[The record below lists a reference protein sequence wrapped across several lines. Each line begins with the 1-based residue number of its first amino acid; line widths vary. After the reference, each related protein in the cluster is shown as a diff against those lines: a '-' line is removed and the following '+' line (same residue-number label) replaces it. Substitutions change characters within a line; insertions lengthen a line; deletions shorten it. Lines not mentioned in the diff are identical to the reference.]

1 MLLKILHI
9 NTFDQGGA
17 ANSCIRLHLCLIDL
31 RINSKLLIKEKKVY
45 VSNSY
50 EFFSL
55 SWKNR
60 FIEFLKK
67 IGFRL
72 GISNYPLLGYRE
84 KERKKIYKEYFPFFE
99 FFSTPYSD
107 FDLTETKLFKEADII
122 HLHWV
127 AGFLDYPSFFS
138 KCYKP
143 VVWTLHDMAPFT
155 GGYHYLG
162 NDLSSEESR
171 KEVPHF
177 FEKQSQLLNE
187 FLTIKKSAL
196 SKFDRLS
203 IVAPSQWLLK
213 LSSKSELFSRFSHFH
228 IPYGLPKQIFRYQDT
243 LEAKEKL
250 NLPMDKFILLFV
262 SDSIIN
268 PRKGMKILLEALK
281 QLDMDAIQ
289 LYCVGKVVDSSE
301 LEEIKFLGKI
311 QDPSQ
316 LAIIYSA
323 ADLFIIPSIEDNL
336 PNTVLEALMCGA
348 PVLGFPIGGIPE
360 MVISG
365 QNGFLANEI
374 SVQGLSKA
382 LQFSIQNLNQ
392 LDRKQI
398 SNNAKNKYSSEIQAK
413 KYLELYQ
420 SLLN

>member
-1 MLLKILHI
+1 MKILHI

-17 ANSCIRLHLCLIDL
+17 ANACTRLHLGLIELGVD
-31 RINSKLLIKEKKVY
+31 SKLVVKEKKVS

-50 EFFSL
+50 GFFSL
-55 SWKNR
+55 SLKNR
-60 FIEFLKK
+60 WIEFFKK
-67 IGFRL
+67 IGFRFGL
-72 GISNYPLLGYRE
+72 SDHPLLGNRE
-84 KERKKIYKEYFPFFE
+84 KERRKIYKEYFPTFE

-107 FDLTETKLFKEADII
+107 FDLTESKLFNEAHII

-138 KCYKP
+138 KCNKP

-155 GGYHYLG
+155 GGYHYVG
-162 NDLSSEESR
+162 YDLSFEEFR

-177 FEKQSQLLNE
+177 SEKQSQLLNE

-228 IPYGLPKQIFRYQDT
+228 IPYGLPKKNFRYQDP

-262 SDSIIN
+262 SDSIKN

-281 QLDMDAIQ
+281 QLDMDNIQ
-289 LYCVGKVVDSSE
+289 LCCVGKV
-301 LEEIKFLGKI
+301 LENEDLAEVKILGKI
-311 QDPSQ
+311 QDPDQ
-316 LAIIYSA
+316 LATIYSA
-323 ADLFIIPSIEDNL
+323 ADLFIIPSLEDNL
-336 PNTVLEALMCGA
+336 PNTVLEALMCGT

-360 MVISG
+360 MVIPG
-365 QNGFLANEI
+365 ENGFLANEV
-374 SVQGLSKA
+374 SVIGLSKA
-382 LQFSIQNLNQ
+382 LQFSIENLNQ
-392 LDRKQI
+392 LDRKEI
-398 SNNAKNKYSSEIQAK
+398 SNKAKSKYSSEIQAK
-413 KYLELYQ
+413 KYLELYR